1 MPLNQ
6 EQQKAVEYL
15 SGPLLVLAGPGT
27 GKTQLLS
34 AKVAY
39 ILENVDAQPE
49 NILCLTFTEAG
60 AQNMRDRLQ
69 SMIGKAALDVNIHT
83 YHGFGTNILERY
95 KNYAENFDRKLEAP
109 IDDTR
114 KYKIIHEIQQNLPVN
129 DILRDADTKDLIDT
143 ISSAKSA
150 RLTAEDLKRIAEQ
163 NIQDSIELANAISPI
178 LLELKPREKA
188 ETAIAKVYQPIL
200 EVLLERST
208 PEPIVGNIERIAN
221 VLAKDL
227 HKVITEVQAAEKPS
241 VKQLT
246 DWKTKNLEIY
256 VRDAKHPEIKSY
268 RLKDHIA
275 NLKLYSLSQ
284 IMQKYETALQA
295 SGLYDFDDMI
305 ECAIKYLKTDAG
317 FRMQLSEQ
325 FQYILLDEFQDT
337 NASQFE
343 LIKLLT
349 DYEKPVVMAVGDDD
363 QAIFE
368 FQGANA
374 SNLRDFQDYYHAEI
388 ITLLDNYRSSGE
400 VLGLSRKIAEQIDDS
415 FAKNYQIDK
424 TLRSMQDVWRGEQLL
439 PPQVVR
445 HEFAGTVAEYYW
457 IAQEIR
463 RLVDA
468 GENPNEIAVIAPKHK
483 NIAPLLPYLK
493 AQGLDVTYE
502 KRDNILVDP
511 KIAEIIKLARFMY
524 QLSQRQQPVEYL
536 LEILSYPFW
545 QVSPTVALKA
555 VEQKWGVHKSVVDYL
570 AGDPQLEQIAHLLA
584 GLATVAETAPLELW
598 LDYLV
603 GNAEFGTAEI
613 TTGNN
618 VSQPTMFNLETGQPI
633 MQNPAAGTL
642 VSPILSYYQAHCS
655 EVELLEFYE
664 NLATLRQKVSSY
676 VRSLQPDESRILRL
690 KDFVA
695 ALDDFELA
703 QTEIM
708 RVSVY
713 RDSGRAVQVMTSHKS
728 KGLEFKHVFLTSV
741 DDASWGKSKGNNNKL
756 VLPKNLTQIRH
767 TGNTDGEKLR
777 LFFVA
782 ITRAKESLIMT
793 SAMRKED
800 GSDNMRLR
808 YLSESSRDS
817 DEQKSPY
824 LLEPVQNIV
833 LHDDLTVAEKI
844 ETLRLNWVSAYQKLE
859 PEAMAVLAERMKDYR
874 LSATD
879 LTGFI
884 DIIYAGPQV
893 VYQRKVLHAPAEPAD
908 FSMCYGT
915 VLHTVFEQVTSR
927 GLDDTQALEVFRNE
941 AKQADLDDAGR
952 KDLLDKGERSL
963 KIALQEFGGILRH
976 EHARAELN
984 LSPERLNFNGVP
996 ITGQIDH
1003 LEINPQAKTIEVYDF
1018 KTGKY
1023 YDKKWDSQPSLYK
1036 YRLQLGFYK
1045 LMLNLSRNYRD
1056 YKVTKG
1062 HILFVTPDN
1071 DDKVYDKVYEFNE
1084 TDDAELKQ
1092 LAKAVYA
1099 HLISLDFVQNDE
1111 LFIEADKSRTMKQVR
1126 EFIEKVV
1133 KK

>member
-1 MPLNQ
+1 MPLNRQQQ
-6 EQQKAVEYL
+6 EAVEYL

-39 ILENVDAQPE
+39 ILENVDAGPE

-95 KNYAENFDRKLEAP
+95 KNYAESFDRKLDAP

-114 KYKIIHEIQQNLPVN
+114 KYKIIREIQQHLPVN
-129 DILRDADTKDLIDT
+129 DILRDADTKDLIAT

-150 RLTAEDLKRIAEQ
+150 RLTAEDLRKIAQ
-163 NIQDSIELANAISPI
+163 RNVQDSIDLADAISP
-178 LLELKPREKA
+178 LLLDLKPRTKCDI
-188 ETAIAKVYQPIL
+188 AIEDTYQPIL
-200 EVLLERST
+200 EILLQHRSE
-208 PEPIVGNIERIAN
+208 EPIAYNVECIAN

-227 HKVITEVQAAEKPS
+227 HKVLEEVQSAEKPS
-241 VKQLT
+241 VKKLSE
-246 DWKTKNLEIY
+246 WKNKNFEIF
-256 VRDAKHPEIKSY
+256 VRDEKHPEIKSY

-275 NLKLYSLSQ
+275 NLKLASLAQ
-284 IMQKYETALQA
+284 IMEKYEATLHET
-295 SGLYDFDDMI
+295 GLYDFDDMI
-305 ECAIKYLKTDAG
+305 ECAIEYLKTDHG
-317 FRMQLSEQ
+317 FRLQLSEQ

-349 DYEKPVVMAVGDDD
+349 DYEKPIVMAVGDDD

-374 SNLRDFQDYYHAEI
+374 SNLRDFQNYYNAEI
-388 ITLLDNYRSSGE
+388 ISLQDNYRSTAE
-400 VLGLSRKIAEQIDDS
+400 VLSLSRKIAEQIDDS
-415 FAKNYQIDK
+415 FAKNYNIDK
-424 TLRSMQDVWRGEQLL
+424 TLRSMQDLWRGDKIL
-439 PPQVVR
+439 PPQVKR

-457 IAQEIR
+457 IAGEIR
-463 RLVDA
+463 KLVDA
-468 GENPNEIAVIAPKHK
+468 GEDPNEIAIIAPKHK
-483 NIAPLLPYLK
+483 NIAPILPYLK
-493 AQGLDVTYE
+493 AQNLDVTYE
-502 KRDNILVDP
+502 KRDNILLDS
-511 KIAEIIKLARFMY
+511 KIAAIIRLARFIY
-524 QLSQRQQPVEYL
+524 RLAQREQPVENL

-545 QVSPTVALKA
+545 QVSPTVAIKA
-555 VEQKWGVHKSVVDYL
+555 VEQKWGANKSVIDYL
-570 AGDPQLEQIAHLLA
+570 EGDPQLESIAKLFA
-584 GLATVAETAPLELW
+584 GLAGQAETAPLELW
-598 LDYLV
+598 LDYLI
-603 GNAEFGTAEI
+603 GNAELNDEK
-613 TTGNN
+613 
-618 VSQPTMFNLETGQPI
+618 
-633 MQNPAAGTL
+633 
-642 VSPILSYYQAHCS
+642 SPILDYYQQQCS

-676 VRSLQPDESRILRL
+676 ARSISPDETKTLKL
-690 KDFVA
+690 KDFVM

-703 QTEIM
+703 ESEIM

-777 LFFVA
+777 LLFVA
-782 ITRAKESLIMT
+782 ITRAKESLTMT
-793 SAMRKED
+793 SAMRKDD

-808 YLSESSRDS
+808 YLSENGRDE

-824 LLEPVQNIV
+824 LLAPVQNIIM
-833 LHDDLTVAEKI
+833 HDDLTNSEKI
-844 ETLRLNWVSAYQKLE
+844 ETLRLNWVSVYQNLE
-859 PEAMAVLAERMKDYR
+859 PEAMTVLRERMQDYR

-879 LTGFI
+879 LVNFV
-884 DIIYAGPQV
+884 DIVYAGPQA
-893 VYQRKVLHAPAEPAD
+893 VYQRKVLRAPSEPAD

-915 VLHTVFEQVTSR
+915 ILHTVFEQVTLR
-927 GLDDTQALEVFRNE
+927 GLDDGQALEVFQSE
-941 AKQADLDDAGR
+941 AQRADLDDIGR
-952 KDLLDKGERSL
+952 QDLLEKGERSL
-963 KIALQEFGGILRH
+963 KIALKEFGDILRH
-976 EHARAELN
+976 QNAKAELN
-984 LSPERLNFNGVP
+984 LSPERLHFDGIP
-996 ITGQIDH
+996 ITGKIDH
-1003 LEINPQAKTIEVYDF
+1003 LEINSQTKTIEVYDF

-1023 YDKKWDSQPSLYK
+1023 HDKKWDSQPSLYK

-1045 LMLNLSRNYRD
+1045 LLLKMSRNYHD
-1056 YKVTKG
+1056 YQVTKG

-1071 DDKVYDKVYEFNE
+1071 DDKVYDKVYEFTE
-1084 TDDAELKQ
+1084 KDDLELKQ
-1092 LAKAVYA
+1092 IAKAVYRE
-1099 HLISLDFVQNDE
+1099 LTSLDFIQDTN
-1111 LFIEADKSRTMKQVR
+1111 LFIENDKGRTMKDIRNFV
-1126 EFIEKVV
+1126 EGLIAKHSGE
-1133 KK
+1133 